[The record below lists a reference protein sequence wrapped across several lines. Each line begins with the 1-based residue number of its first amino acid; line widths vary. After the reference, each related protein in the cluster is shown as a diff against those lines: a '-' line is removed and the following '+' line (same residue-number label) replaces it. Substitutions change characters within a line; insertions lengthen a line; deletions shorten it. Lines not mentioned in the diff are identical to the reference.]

1 MFARLHALQPRA
13 EEASP
18 TYIILSFTNLFI
30 GWPSVKLQVLGL
42 ELKMQSPPS
51 MYLLRGNRITWLR
64 IQEGRGKLEHPR
76 AGALKRLRG
85 LIPRSGHRPR

>member
-42 ELKMQSPPS
+42 ELKMQSPPQCTCLEATA
-51 MYLLRGNRITWLR
+51 LLG
-64 IQEGRGKLEHPR
+64 
-76 AGALKRLRG
+76 
-85 LIPRSGHRPR
+85 SGSRKGVVSWSIDGPVH